1 VTLEDL
7 RSIDLFSGLPAEAL
21 ERLAAASR
29 ERDYEP
35 GEWLFQKGDRADDL
49 FVLLDGRMESLSTQD
64 DRLVPQMTH
73 EAGGF
78 IGAISVL
85 TGDPFP
91 GGTRAVVPSRVGL
104 VPRQALRE
112 VMHADE
118 EIERRLFRV
127 FAPVYQRVGAQSAQ
141 REKMAALGQ
150 MAAGLAH
157 ELNNPAAAARRS
169 AEELADAM
177 DAIHATLRSFV
188 ESGVERADAAR
199 FAQLQENAIEQAAAL
214 EPLDQLDAA
223 DREDELID
231 WLERRDV
238 PGPWRL
244 APTLAAAGVD
254 TAWLDAAADAAGVAL
269 PAALNSLTAI
279 LTARGLAEELT
290 ESTERMSRL
299 VGALKEYTYMDQA
312 PQQDVDVHR
321 GLDNTLTI
329 LGHKLKPT
337 EIRVVREYAD
347 DLPPVPGSGSE
358 LNQVWT
364 NLLDNAIAAL
374 GESGTITV
382 TTSRENDAVTVTIAD
397 DGPGIPDDEQDRVFE
412 PFFTTKGPGEGT
424 GLGLETTYRIVVER
438 HHGNVAV
445 ESQPGETRFTVR
457 LPLHG

>member
-1 VTLEDL
+1 MTADDL
-7 RSIDLFSGLPAEAL
+7 RGIDLFSALPDDAL
-21 ERLAAASR
+21 ERLAAASS
-29 ERDYEP
+29 ERDYAE
-35 GEWLFQKGDRADDL
+35 GEWLFEKGDRADSL
-49 FVLLDGRMESLSTQD
+49 FVLLDGRMESLAVLE

-73 EAGGF
+73 EPGGF

-91 GGTRAVVPSRVGL
+91 GSTRASAPSRVGF

-127 FAPVYQRVGAQSAQ
+127 FAPVYLRVGEQSAQ

-150 MAAGLAH
+150 MSAGLAH

-169 AEELADAM
+169 AQELADAL
-177 DAIHATLRSFV
+177 DAIQATLRAFV
-188 ESGVERADAAR
+188 ESGVEREDAAR
-199 FAQLQENAIEQAAAL
+199 FAELQQRIIDEAGTG
-214 EPLDQLDAA
+214 EPVDQLEAA
-223 DREDELID
+223 DREDELMD
-231 WLERRDV
+231 WLERREV
-238 PGPWRL
+238 PEAWRL
-244 APTLAAAGVD
+244 APTLVAAGVD
-254 TAWLDAAADAAGVAL
+254 TAWLDEVADAAGSAL

-279 LTARGLAEELT
+279 LTARGLAEELS
-290 ESTERMSRL
+290 ESTQRMSSL

-321 GLDNTLTI
+321 GLDNTITI
-329 LGHKLKPT
+329 LGHKLRRT
-337 EIRVVREYAD
+337 EIRVERRYAD

-364 NLLDNAIAAL
+364 NLLDNAIGAL
-374 GESGTITV
+374 GDSGTITID
-382 TTSRENDAVTVTIAD
+382 TARSNDAVTVTIAD
-397 DGPGIPDDEQDRVFE
+397 DGPGISEADQARVFE

-424 GLGLETTYRIVVER
+424 GLGLEATYRIVVEH
-438 HHGNVAV
+438 HHGDLSV

>member
-1 VTLEDL
+1 VNAEDL
-7 RSIDLFSGLPAEAL
+7 RGINLFSGLPDGAL
-21 ERLAAASR
+21 ERLAAASS
-29 ERDYEP
+29 ERHYEQ
-35 GEWLFQKGDRADDL
+35 GEWLFEKGDYADEL
-49 FVLLDGRMESLSTQD
+49 FVLIEGRMESLAVLDGQ
-64 DRLVPQMTH
+64 LVPQITH
-73 EAGGF
+73 DAGGF

-91 GGTRAVVPSRVGL
+91 GSTRALVPSRVGL

-127 FAPVYQRVGAQSAQ
+127 FAPVYLRVGEQSAQ

-150 MAAGLAH
+150 MSAGLAH

-169 AEELADAM
+169 AQELADAL
-177 DAIHATLRSFV
+177 DAIQATLRAFV
-188 ESGVERADAAR
+188 ESGVEREDAAR
-199 FAQLQENAIEQAAAL
+199 FAELQQRIIDEAGSRETV
-214 EPLDQLDAA
+214 DQLEAA
-223 DREDELID
+223 DREDELLD
-231 WLERRDV
+231 WLERRGV
-238 PGPWRL
+238 PEPWRL
-244 APTLAAAGVD
+244 APTLVAAGVD
-254 TAWLDAAADAAGVAL
+254 TAWLDEAAGAAGTAL

-279 LTARGLAEELT
+279 LTARGLAEELS

-329 LGHKLKPT
+329 LGHKLKST
-337 EIRVVREYAD
+337 EIRVERRYAD
-347 DLPPVPGSGSE
+347 DLPQVPGSGSE

-364 NLLDNAIAAL
+364 NLLDNAIGAL
-374 GESGTITV
+374 GKSGTITIE
-382 TTSRENDAVTVTIAD
+382 TARANDAVTVTIAD
-397 DGPGIPDDEQDRVFE
+397 DGPGIPEADKARVFE
-412 PFFTTKGPGEGT
+412 PFFSTKGPGEGT
-424 GLGLETTYRIVVER
+424 GLGLETSYRIVVEH
-438 HHGNVAV
+438 HHGDVQV

>member
-1 VTLEDL
+1 VNAEDL
-7 RSIDLFSGLPAEAL
+7 RAINLFGGLPDEAL
-21 ERLAAASR
+21 ERLAAASA
-29 ERDYEP
+29 ERDYAQ
-35 GEWLFQKGDRADDL
+35 GEWLFQKGDHADEL
-49 FVLLDGRMESLSTQD
+49 FVLLEGRMESLATIDGQ
-64 DRLVPQMTH
+64 LVPQMTH

-91 GGTRAVVPSRVGL
+91 GGTRALVPSRVGL

-118 EIERRLFRV
+118 DIERRLFRV

-169 AEELADAM
+169 AAELADAL
-177 DAIHATLRSFV
+177 DAIQATLRSFV
-188 ESGVERADAAR
+188 ESGVEREDAAR
-199 FAQLQENAIEQAAAL
+199 FAELQQRVIEQA
-214 EPLDQLDAA
+214 PSRGPVDQLEAA
-223 DREDELID
+223 DREDELLD
-231 WLERRDV
+231 WLERREVRD
-238 PGPWRL
+238 PWRL
-244 APTLAAAGVD
+244 APTLVGAGID
-254 TAWLDAAADAAGVAL
+254 SAWLEEAADAAGAAL

-279 LTARGLAEELT
+279 LTARGLAEELS

-299 VGALKEYTYMDQA
+299 VGALKEYTYVDQA
-312 PQQDVDVHR
+312 PQQDVDIHH

-329 LGHKLKPT
+329 LGHKLKRT
-337 EIRVVREYAD
+337 EIEVDRRYAA

-364 NLLDNAIAAL
+364 NLLDNAIGAL
-374 GESGTITV
+374 GDSGTITIS
-382 TTSRENDAVTVTIAD
+382 TARENDAVTVTIAD
-397 DGPGIPDDEQDRVFE
+397 DGPGIPDADQARVFE

-424 GLGLETTYRIVVER
+424 GLGLETTYRIVVEH

-445 ESQPGETRFTVR
+445 ESRPGDTSFTVR

>member
-1 VTLEDL
+1 MTAEDL
-7 RSIDLFSGLPAEAL
+7 RSIDLFGALPGDVL
-21 ERLAAASR
+21 ERLAAASS

-35 GEWLFQKGDRADDL
+35 GEWLFERGDRADSL
-49 FVLLDGRMESLSTQD
+49 FVLLDGRMESFATLEGQ
-64 DRLVPQMTH
+64 LVPQMTH
-73 EAGGF
+73 EPGGF

-91 GGTRAVVPSRVGL
+91 GGTRAAVPSRVGL

-118 EIERRLFRV
+118 EIERRLLRV
-127 FAPVYQRVGAQSAQ
+127 FAPVYLRVGEQSAQ

-169 AEELADAM
+169 AEELADAL
-177 DAIHATLRSFV
+177 DAIQATLRAFV
-188 ESGVERADAAR
+188 ESGVERDDAAR
-199 FAQLQENAIEQAAAL
+199 FAELQQRVIDEAPTR

-231 WLERRDV
+231 WLERREV
-238 PGPWRL
+238 PEPWRL
-244 APTLAAAGVD
+244 APTLVAAGVD
-254 TAWLDAAADAAGVAL
+254 SAWLDQAADAAGAAL

-279 LTARGLAEELT
+279 LTARGLAEELS
-290 ESTERMSRL
+290 ESTGRMSRL

-321 GLDNTLTI
+321 GIDNTLTI

-364 NLLDNAIAAL
+364 NLLDNAIGAL
-374 GESGTITV
+374 GESGTITI
-382 TTSRENDAVTVTIAD
+382 TTARENDVVTVTIAD
-397 DGPGIPDDEQDRVFE
+397 DGPGIPEAEQGRVFE

-445 ESQPGETRFTVR
+445 ESQPGETRFTVT